1 MPPSTDTLC
10 EDNPLERHATMSTV
24 PSTSCMSVEPRKQP
38 ELSRLLPR
46 HYKILELA
54 LEGFDTKEIALAM
67 EMSPVG
73 IGLIINSPLFQDELS
88 RRRKTRENQ
97 HDDVLVSTAID
108 AQNTL
113 QKAANLAAQTQ
124 VGLLS
129 SEDPRVQLQAA
140 SAVLDRVLEKKSSGS
155 QGVLVLGVDALKLLE
170 EALSE
175 SRTGRAKHVEAK
187 MLMEEA

>member
-1 MPPSTDTLC
+1 
-10 EDNPLERHATMSTV
+10 
-24 PSTSCMSVEPRKQP
+24 
-38 ELSRLLPR
+38 
-46 HYKILELA
+46 
-54 LEGFDTKEIALAM
+54 M